1 MRESHPGRPIG
12 EESDDDLPLR
22 SSREARADVGD
33 PGDGPS
39 PSRKPVTEFKKPS
52 TVGGIVYLVVLVAAL
67 AGVVVAATG
76 PWRTGV
82 SWLGVSLLAGAG
94 ARLLLPTEVAGMLEV
109 RRKSLD
115 VSILVVFGVCL
126 IILATTIPDQPV

>member
-1 MRESHPGRPIG
+1 M
-12 EESDDDLPLR
+12 
-22 SSREARADVGD
+22 
-33 PGDGPS
+33 
-39 PSRKPVTEFKKPS
+39 
-52 TVGGIVYLVVLVAAL
+52 VLVAAL